1 MNPVV
6 WTVVAR
12 PFHPIAE
19 RYHYDRG
26 LSNPAMA
33 SVRVLIGTLL
43 AVAIVAAVA
52 ANAQF
57 GVLAPEII
65 DGAPKEKL
73 DLSQLT
79 EPDCLPPFER
89 LEALLAEDSATTCF
103 VPAGEWSGMD
113 FFTMGPS
120 LFVLISGRIK
130 LARVGTKQDRFY
142 KGAFVAG
149 VFLFSMAVMDRLGVI
164 PVQIDSNGLADL
176 IPGGFISA
184 LWLQILVAL
193 SGCVLMMGPKYW
205 EAEAIT
211 QANEKITKRRTMAN
225 EFRTKFGSV
234 AAPLQMRTG
243 SNKRITR
250 SKIMQ
255 KDSRLQMQKKKNN
268 GVKVY
273 ATCPFCAGGGCKKCK
288 QKGTL

>member
-1 MNPVV
+1 MCPVILDGG
-6 WTVVAR
+6 AR

-26 LSNPAMA
+26 LSNTAMA
-33 SVRVLIGTLL
+33 SLRILIGTLL
-43 AVAIVAAVA
+43 AVAIIAGVT

-65 DGAPKEKL
+65 DGAPNEKI
-73 DLSQLT
+73 DLSQIT
-79 EPDCLPPFER
+79 EPDCLPPFEQ
-89 LEALLAEDSATTCF
+89 LEELIAEGSPTTCF
-103 VPAGEWSGMD
+103 AVAGEWSGMD
-113 FFTMGPS
+113 FFVMGPS
-120 LFVLISGRIK
+120 LFVLVSGRIK

-149 VFLFSMAVMDRLGVI
+149 VFFFSMAVMDRLGVI

-184 LWLQILVAL
+184 LWLQIFVAL
-193 SGCVLMMGPKYW
+193 FGCVLMMGPKYW
-205 EAEAIT
+205 EAEGVT
-211 QANEKITKRRTMAN
+211 QANQKITKRRDHAN
-225 EFRTKFGSV
+225 EFRAKFGSV
-234 AAPLQMRTG
+234 AAPLQLRTG

-250 SKIMQ
+250 SKILQ
-255 KDSRLQMQKKKNN
+255 KDSRLHMRKKGTK

-273 ATCPFCAGGGCKKCK
+273 ATCPFCSGGGCKKCN